1 MVLEYDTLILTINKR
16 FENGNTFDANICT
29 VIHIVDGYVILA
41 ETIGLISFHGS
52 ELSYSILSRKK
63 WKKNYIPFDGGSF
76 RCGDRV
82 HYFTWLLLTSG
93 TILSMR
99 LRWFVAIVNMIYLQW
114 LFVKALN
121 WYLPLSFNA
130 NEMNKKVW
138 WCH

>member
-29 VIHIVDGYVILA
+29 VIHIVEGYVILA

-63 WKKNYIPFDGGSF
+63 MKKNYIPFDGGSF

-82 HYFTWLLLTSG
+82 HYFT
-93 TILSMR
+93 
-99 LRWFVAIVNMIYLQW
+99 
-114 LFVKALN
+114 
-121 WYLPLSFNA
+121 
-130 NEMNKKVW
+130 
-138 WCH
+138 